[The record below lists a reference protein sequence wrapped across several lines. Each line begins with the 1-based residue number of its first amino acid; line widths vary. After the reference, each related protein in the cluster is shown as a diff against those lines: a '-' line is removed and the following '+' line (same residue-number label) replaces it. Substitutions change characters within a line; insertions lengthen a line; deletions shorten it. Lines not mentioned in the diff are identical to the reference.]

1 MGEQLVKG
9 LIRVKKYKYFPYD
22 GAMKFLRNKGEADIS
37 DEPKLLPDIL
47 LATLGA
53 LEADSLVLLLGE
65 VPIHQSN
72 GIGTLGILREN
83 RVVSEELLALVR
95 VVRRTGQ
102 LHRGEVELPRGPIGE
117 GKRELSVTVAPLNDS
132 GMILV
137 LISDESEYQKVDAIR
152 RDFVANISHELKTPI
167 GALSLLSEAVLG
179 AKSEPDAVVKF
190 ASKMQ
195 KESRRLSELVQEIIN
210 LSRLQ
215 GSDPLLSAYAVD
227 VEDIIREAANQC
239 QINAES
245 RKIEIV
251 IGEVS
256 NTTVLGDR
264 DQLIMAVHNLI
275 ENAINYSPENTKV
288 SVSASIIEGLV
299 EISVAD
305 QGIGISESEL
315 ERIFER
321 FYRIDPARSRETGG
335 TGLGLSIVKHV
346 ALNHGGD
353 VSVWSKIAVG
363 STFALRLPIA
373 PEVNLND
380 GEN

>member
-22 GAMKFLRNKGEADIS
+22 GAMKFLRNKGEANIS
-37 DEPKLLPDIL
+37 DEPKLLPEIL
-47 LATLGA
+47 LAILGA
-53 LEADSLVLLLGE
+53 LEADSLVLLPGE
-65 VPIHQSN
+65 VPIHQSI

-102 LHRGEVELPRGPIGE
+102 SHRGEVELPRGPIGE
-117 GKRELSVTVAPLNDS
+117 GKRKLSVTVAPLNES

-179 AKSEPDAVVKF
+179 AKSDPDAVVKF

-195 KESRRLSELVQEIIN
+195 RESRRLSELVQEIIN

-256 NTTVLGDR
+256 DTTVLGDR

-288 SVSASIIEGLV
+288 SVSAAVVDGLV
-299 EISVAD
+299 EISIAD

-315 ERIFER
+315 VRIFER

-353 VSVWSKIAVG
+353 VSVWSKIALG

-373 PEVNLND
+373 PEENLDD

>member
-1 MGEQLVKG
+1 
-9 LIRVKKYKYFPYD
+9 
-22 GAMKFLRNKGEADIS
+22 MKFLRSKNEAELANVPEILPEILKTALLALES
-37 DEPKLLPDIL
+37 DSLILLP
-47 LATLGA
+47 
-53 LEADSLVLLLGE
+53 GE
-65 VPIHQSN
+65 VPIFQSP
-72 GIGTLGILREN
+72 GIISFGILREN
-83 RVVSEELLALVR
+83 RVISEELLALVR
-95 VVRRTGQ
+95 VVRRTSQ
-102 LHRGEVELPRGPIGE
+102 LHRGEIELPRGPIGE
-117 GKRELSVTVAPLNDS
+117 GKRELSVTVAPLNGS

-179 AKSEPDAVVKF
+179 AKSDPDAVVKF

-195 KESRRLSELVQEIIN
+195 KESRRLTDLVQEIIN

-215 GSDPLLSAYAVD
+215 GNDPLHSAYAVD

-245 RKIEIV
+245 RNIEIV
-251 IGEVS
+251 FGEIS
-256 NTTVLGDR
+256 NSTVLGDR
-264 DQLIMAVHNLI
+264 DQLIMAAHNLI
-275 ENAINYSPENTKV
+275 DNAINYSPESTKI
-288 SVSASIIEGLV
+288 SVSASVVDGVV

-305 QGIGISESEL
+305 QGIGIGENEL

-346 ALNHGGD
+346 AINHGGD
-353 VSVWSKIAVG
+353 VKVWSKINVG

-373 PEVNLND
+373 PEESIEDV
-380 GEN
+380 EN

>member
-1 MGEQLVKG
+1 
-9 LIRVKKYKYFPYD
+9 
-22 GAMKFLRNKGEADIS
+22 MKFLRSKGEAEFNDAP
-37 DEPKLLPDIL
+37 ELLPEILITTLLALQSDSLIL
-47 LATLGA
+47 LP
-53 LEADSLVLLLGE
+53 GE
-65 VPIHQSN
+65 VPIFQSAGVSN
-72 GIGTLGILREN
+72 FGVVREN

-95 VVRRTGQ
+95 VVRRTSQ
-102 LHRGEVELPRGPIGE
+102 LHRGAIELPRGPIGE
-117 GKRELSVTVAPLNDS
+117 GKRELTVTVAPLNDS

-179 AKSEPDAVVKF
+179 AKNDPEAVVKF

-195 KESRRLSELVQEIIN
+195 KESRRLTDLVQEIIN

-215 GSDPLLSAYAVD
+215 GNDPLISAYAVD
-227 VEDIIREAANQC
+227 VEDIIREAVNQC
-239 QINAES
+239 QTSAEG
-245 RKIEIV
+245 RNIGIVLGEI
-251 IGEVS
+251 S
-256 NTTVLGDR
+256 NTTILGDR
-264 DQLIMAVHNLI
+264 DQLIMAFQNLI
-275 ENAINYSPENTKV
+275 ENAINYSPESTKV
-288 SVSASIIEGLV
+288 SVSASVIEGLV

-353 VSVWSKIAVG
+353 IKVWSKLNVG

-373 PEVNLND
+373 PDESIEE
-380 GEN
+380 G

>member
-1 MGEQLVKG
+1 
-9 LIRVKKYKYFPYD
+9 
-22 GAMKFLRNKGEADIS
+22 MKFLRSKGEAEFNDAP
-37 DEPKLLPDIL
+37 ELLPEILITTLLALQSDSLIL
-47 LATLGA
+47 LP
-53 LEADSLVLLLGE
+53 GE
-65 VPIHQSN
+65 VPLFQSAGVSN
-72 GIGTLGILREN
+72 FGVVREN

-95 VVRRTGQ
+95 VVRRTSQ
-102 LHRGEVELPRGPIGE
+102 LHRGAIELPRGPIGE
-117 GKRELSVTVAPLNDS
+117 GKRELTVTVSPLNVS

-179 AKSEPDAVVKF
+179 AKNDPEAVVKF

-195 KESRRLSELVQEIIN
+195 KESRRLTDLVQEIIN

-215 GSDPLLSAYAVD
+215 GNDPLISAYAVD
-227 VEDIIREAANQC
+227 VEDIIREAVNQC
-239 QINAES
+239 QTSAEG
-245 RKIEIV
+245 RNIEIV
-251 IGEVS
+251 LGEIS
-256 NTTVLGDR
+256 NTTILGDR
-264 DQLIMAVHNLI
+264 DQLIMAFQNLI

-353 VSVWSKIAVG
+353 IKVWSKLNVG

-373 PEVNLND
+373 PDESIEE

>member
-1 MGEQLVKG
+1 
-9 LIRVKKYKYFPYD
+9 
-22 GAMKFLRNKGEADIS
+22 MKFLRSKGEAEFNDAP
-37 DEPKLLPDIL
+37 ELLPEILITTLLALQSDSLIL
-47 LATLGA
+47 LP
-53 LEADSLVLLLGE
+53 GE
-65 VPIHQSN
+65 VPIFQSAGVSN
-72 GIGTLGILREN
+72 FGVVREN

-95 VVRRTGQ
+95 VVRRTSQ
-102 LHRGEVELPRGPIGE
+102 LHRGAIELPRGPIGE
-117 GKRELSVTVAPLNDS
+117 GKRELTITVAPLNNS

-179 AKSEPDAVVKF
+179 AKNDPEAVVKF

-195 KESRRLSELVQEIIN
+195 KESRRLTDLVQEIIN

-215 GSDPLLSAYAVD
+215 GNDPLISAYAVD
-227 VEDIIREAANQC
+227 VEDIIREAVNQC
-239 QINAES
+239 QTSAEG
-245 RKIEIV
+245 RNIEIV
-251 IGEVS
+251 LGEIS
-256 NTTVLGDR
+256 NTTILGDR
-264 DQLIMAVHNLI
+264 DQLIMAFQNLI

-353 VSVWSKIAVG
+353 IKVWSKLNVG

-373 PEVNLND
+373 PDESIEE

>member
-1 MGEQLVKG
+1 
-9 LIRVKKYKYFPYD
+9 
-22 GAMKFLRNKGEADIS
+22 MKFLRSKGEAEFNDAP
-37 DEPKLLPDIL
+37 ELLPEILITTLLALQSDSLIL
-47 LATLGA
+47 LP
-53 LEADSLVLLLGE
+53 GE
-65 VPIHQSN
+65 VPIFQSAGVSN
-72 GIGTLGILREN
+72 FGVVREN

-95 VVRRTGQ
+95 VVRRTSQ
-102 LHRGEVELPRGPIGE
+102 LHRGAIELPRGPIGE
-117 GKRELSVTVAPLNDS
+117 GKRELTITVAPLNNS

-179 AKSEPDAVVKF
+179 AKNDPEAVVKF

-195 KESRRLSELVQEIIN
+195 KESRRLTDLVQEIIN

-215 GSDPLLSAYAVD
+215 GNDPLISAYAVD
-227 VEDIIREAANQC
+227 VEDIIREAVNQC
-239 QINAES
+239 QTSAEG
-245 RKIEIV
+245 RNIEIV
-251 IGEVS
+251 LGEIS
-256 NTTVLGDR
+256 NTTILGDR
-264 DQLIMAVHNLI
+264 DQLIMAFQNLI

-353 VSVWSKIAVG
+353 VKVWSKMNVG
-363 STFALRLPIA
+363 STFALRLPIT
-373 PEVNLND
+373 PDENIEEV
-380 GEN
+380 EN

>member
-1 MGEQLVKG
+1 
-9 LIRVKKYKYFPYD
+9 
-22 GAMKFLRNKGEADIS
+22 MKFLRSKGEAEFNDAPELIPEILITTLLALQS
-37 DEPKLLPDIL
+37 DSLILLP
-47 LATLGA
+47 
-53 LEADSLVLLLGE
+53 GE
-65 VPIHQSN
+65 VPIFQSAGVSN
-72 GIGTLGILREN
+72 FGVVREN

-95 VVRRTGQ
+95 VVRRTSQ
-102 LHRGEVELPRGPIGE
+102 LHRGAIELPRGPIGE
-117 GKRELSVTVAPLNDS
+117 GKRELTVTVSPLNVS

-179 AKSEPDAVVKF
+179 AKNDPEAVVKF

-195 KESRRLSELVQEIIN
+195 KESRRLTDLVQEIIN

-215 GSDPLLSAYAVD
+215 GNDPLISAYAVD
-227 VEDIIREAANQC
+227 VEDIIREAVNQC
-239 QINAES
+239 QTSAEG
-245 RKIEIV
+245 RNIEIV
-251 IGEVS
+251 LGEIS
-256 NTTVLGDR
+256 NTTILGDR
-264 DQLIMAVHNLI
+264 DQLIMAFQNLI

-353 VSVWSKIAVG
+353 IKVWSKLNVG

-373 PEVNLND
+373 PDESIEE

>member
-1 MGEQLVKG
+1 
-9 LIRVKKYKYFPYD
+9 
-22 GAMKFLRNKGEADIS
+22 MKFLRSKGEAEFNDAPELIPEILITTLLALQS
-37 DEPKLLPDIL
+37 DSLILLP
-47 LATLGA
+47 
-53 LEADSLVLLLGE
+53 GE
-65 VPIHQSN
+65 VPIFQSAGVSN
-72 GIGTLGILREN
+72 FGVVREN

-95 VVRRTGQ
+95 VVRRTSQ
-102 LHRGEVELPRGPIGE
+102 LHRGAIELPRGPIGE
-117 GKRELSVTVAPLNDS
+117 GKRELTITVAPLNNS

-179 AKSEPDAVVKF
+179 AKNDPEAVVKF

-195 KESRRLSELVQEIIN
+195 KESRRLTDLVQEIIN

-215 GSDPLLSAYAVD
+215 GNDPLISAYAVD
-227 VEDIIREAANQC
+227 VEDIIREAVNQC
-239 QINAES
+239 QTSAEG
-245 RKIEIV
+245 RNIEIV
-251 IGEVS
+251 LGEIS
-256 NTTVLGDR
+256 NTTILGDR
-264 DQLIMAVHNLI
+264 DQLIMAFQNLI

-288 SVSASIIEGLV
+288 SVSASIIEGVV

-353 VSVWSKIAVG
+353 IKVWSKLNVG

-373 PEVNLND
+373 PDESIEE